1 MQTTT
6 SDIDDILVP
15 NKMFTESWNINTK
28 TAISFCYI
36 FQCQKD

>member
-15 NKMFTESWNINTK
+15 NKMFTESWNIETK
-28 TAISFCYI
+28 TNIEAVILYYI
-36 FQCQKD
+36 F